1 MDIITTGPL
10 HGRKIEQAYLSKG
23 LHAQYELLFPPAFYD
38 EFRRSQ
44 NRHARRSNF
53 GPMLILP
60 LAPLRLAQRS
70 QLKADLLK
78 AD

>member
-23 LHAQYELLFPPAFYD
+23 LHTQYELLFPPAFYD

-53 GPMLILP
+53 G
-60 LAPLRLAQRS
+60 LAQRS